1 MREIKFRAWDGEYM
15 MDNLDSIN
23 LEMVRESVYT
33 EDGENTLPC
42 IYMQYTGLHDK
53 NGKEIYDGDI
63 VMVCWHTNGHN
74 ELNGRM
80 AKVEWAKAENG
91 DCEVREMFQYF
102 VFDMVEPSRGYYG
115 EYINPFYYSV
125 EVVGNIYENKELL
138 TKQ

>member
-1 MREIKFRAWDGEYM
+1 MREIKFRVWNISDVTGKQMYPDVPSNFPIGNGGA
-15 MDNLDSIN
+15 L
-23 LEMVRESVYT
+23 
-33 EDGENTLPC
+33 
-42 IYMQYTGLHDK
+42 MQYTGLHDK
-53 NGKEIYDGDI
+53 NGKEIYEGDI
-63 VMVCWHTNGHN
+63 VMVCWHISGHN

-80 AKVEWAKAENG
+80 AKVQWARAENG

-115 EYINPFYYSV
+115 EYINPFYYTV